1 MKELISEIIEDL
13 SGAKSPCANNSN
25 EDIIFGNKNSINHS
39 IYQEKNGN
47 VYVNNGKDISMNC
60 ISPDVKTNLSK
71 KQLT

>member
-1 MKELISEIIEDL
+1 VQIILMKILFSAIRTV
-13 SGAKSPCANNSN
+13 
-25 EDIIFGNKNSINHS
+25 SITVF
-39 IYQEKNGN
+39 IKKGN